1 MGALRTIP
9 DPIMVR
15 VHAPTIPPLK
25 TQFVTPPGV
34 GSPSPISFI
43 PVVGGLLDFIFGSG
57 GGSSYSPITVGQ
69 LTQSWI
75 DQLRQQFP
83 DQNALICGNDIDV
96 TVLNSNQPATLNIPC
111 DDPQYGMF
119 SRSTLEW
126 WIKVIGIALVLKNL
140 AHFFTSPASTG
151 KGSGGQG
158 GNESDIIN
166 NIVNVVDNSASN
178 AVGAVASAVAA
189 GIQDAAANAA
199 SITSAAVN
207 DITGTLQT
215 TTGLLN
221 GFLGAFETQIP
232 SAFSSLITGLL
243 SPVNGIQEAIAGD
256 IASVSGLLGSIE
268 REIVGGLGTA
278 VSGIGSGLTGIE
290 HAIASQISTIG
301 GLVAKLGD
309 SFTEQVPDAINSVEK
324 VLERIAGI
332 WSDIHSTIN
341 LGKIEADLK
350 KMGDA
355 IAGIAGKPIDTVF
368 RPIDLIS
375 ETCDIAKYDEQ
386 ISAAKDSVDSLDQPW
401 KGLAN
406 IGMYVFLQAARMLA
420 TVEKVKEQGID
431 SINQECPITKIDP
444 GTVVSLW
451 RRGIL
456 NEDSARTELLKQ
468 GFNSDRQK
476 VLYDGTAFLES
487 PATALDYWYRRIASD
502 DDLRGLLLSNGF
514 SVSQVEAFKAASVQL
529 GDPQAALRGWLYGV
543 LDEGEVDKVLNVNR
557 YDEAQRELFKQI
569 SRRPPSANEVLEGE
583 NTRHALGAFSLP
595 DILGIGTDWDSIPKW
610 YQDAGR
616 AEGLN
621 DEAIKQRWWAHWNLP
636 SPDVVIQQYF
646 RGERTLDEVRTIMG
660 RYFIP
665 STLQLD
671 LINVARPLI
680 PFRSIPAMLAAG
692 VLDEAGA
699 RHRLAMHG
707 FSGAD
712 IDVLIK
718 LAKQHKPAQSTAAA
732 SQAHA
737 TSIASAR
744 ALFEQGAITEQQY
757 AEVLAEH
764 GFAPSAIAAELQV
777 AKLDEAVKQRK
788 QAGTDIVNEF
798 QAGLITLDQARQQL
812 AELNLTIA
820 EQARYAKQ
828 LKQAKTAI
836 AKIPS
841 EGDLNHFLQTSIIT
855 SDQYV
860 AALEAAGYS
869 AEWAQAFLRWRT
881 NTAAQQA
888 GTTPTIPSGQGG

>member
-1 MGALRTIP
+1 MAIPTGKPTLELRALPPMRSRFVSGGSIGSGVGAGIGS
-9 DPIMVR
+9 I
-15 VHAPTIPPLK
+15 I
-25 TQFVTPPGV
+25 PGV
-34 GSPSPISFI
+34 GT
-43 PVVGGLLDFIFGSG
+43 VVGGLVGGFLGSLFGG
-57 GGSSYSPITVGQ
+57 GGSSAPPT
-69 LTQSWI
+69 LE
-75 DQLRQQFP
+75 QQFIDTLRSYFP
-83 DQNALICGNDIDV
+83 NQDAPICGTPINIDF
-96 TVLNSNQPATLNIPC
+96 LNGGSPGVLNIPC
-111 DDPQYGMF
+111 DDPNFGNF
-119 SRSTLEW
+119 TRSSIEW
-126 WIKVIGIALVLKNL
+126 WIRAAGLGVVMQNLQHFIALPQS
-140 AHFFTSPASTG
+140 AQQAQQSQPANIT
-151 KGSGGQG
+151 
-158 GNESDIIN
+158 NVIN
-166 NIVNVVDNSASN
+166 ITDSSAATAIDSVAAAVNAGISQ
-178 AVGAVASAVAA
+178 AVGQAAAVA
-189 GIQDAAANAA
+189 
-199 SITSAAVN
+199 TSVTN
-207 DITGTLQT
+207 DITGQLAT
-215 TTGLLN
+215 TTSLLN
-221 GFLGAFETQIP
+221 GFVGSIQTGIP
-232 SAFSSLITGLL
+232 QFFSSLI
-243 SPVNGIQEAIAGD
+243 
-256 IASVSGLLGSIE
+256 SGLLGPQNAIQASIAQDLASVAGLVNSLSAT
-268 REIVGGLGTA
+268 ITGTLGGVLK
-278 VSGIGSGLTGIE
+278 GIGAGVVDIE
-290 HAIASQISTIG
+290 KTIASQLGTLG
-301 GLVAKLGD
+301 GDVTQLLSKLGD
-309 SFTEQVPDAINSVEK
+309 GVPNAINDVEK

-375 ETCDIAKYDEQ
+375 ETCDVAKYDEQ
-386 ISAAKDSVDSLDQPW
+386 VSAAKDSVDSLDQPW

-456 NEDSARTELLKQ
+456 NEESARTELLKQ
-468 GFNSDRQK
+468 GFNPDRQK

-660 RYFIP
+660 RYYIP

-707 FSGAD
+707 FSGPD

-718 LAKQHKPAQSTAAA
+718 LAKQHKPAQSTATA

-744 ALFEQGAITEQQY
+744 ALFEQGAITEEQY

-764 GFAPSAIAAELQV
+764 GIAPSAIAAELQV
-777 AKLDEAVKQRK
+777 AKLDEAVKQRR
-788 QAGTDIVNEF
+788 QAGVDIVNEF

-881 NTAAQQA
+881 NTAAPQS
-888 GTTPTIPSGQGG
+888 GTTPTMPSGQGG